1 MGPFTSDRKNV
12 LKKIPQLGLVLLA
25 SLSFF
30 WGISWPFMKI
40 ALGEIP
46 PWTFRTLC
54 LFLGGLGVLGL
65 ARISNSSLAIPKA
78 EFWPLIFVA
87 LLNITGWHLGSA
99 FGLIYMNAGRA
110 VIIAFTMPVWAS
122 ILGSV
127 ILGERL
133 TVVRLLGLFLG
144 VAGLFILIGPD
155 IRAFGSAPLGAVF
168 MLVAAVS
175 WAGGTVAL
183 KYYRW
188 SMRTAVLAGWQMI
201 LGGIPVIIG
210 ALMFEPVTGIAQIS
224 WRGILSMIYLITIAM
239 IFCNLA
245 WVRVVQL
252 FPANVAALGTLSIPI
267 IGVFSSALAL
277 GEPVGIRE
285 IAALLLV
292 LMALATAVLKP
303 NRC

>member
-1 MGPFTSDRKNV
+1 
-12 LKKIPQLGLVLLA
+12 
-25 SLSFF
+25 
-30 WGISWPFMKI
+30 MKI
-40 ALGEIP
+40 ALREIP

-54 LFLGGLGVLGL
+54 LFLGGIGVLGL
-65 ARISNSSLAIPKA
+65 ARVSGSSLAIPKA
-78 EFWPLIFVA
+78 EFRPLILVA

-110 VIIAFTMPVWAS
+110 VIIAYTMPVWAS
-122 ILGSV
+122 IMGSL

-133 TVVRLLGLFLG
+133 TLSRLLGLFLG
-144 VAGLFILIGPD
+144 IAGLFILIGPD
-155 IRAFGSAPLGAVF
+155 IKAFGSAPLGAVF

-183 KYYRW
+183 KYFRW
-188 SMRTAVLAGWQMI
+188 TMPTAVLAGWQII
-201 LGGIPVIIG
+201 LGGIPVIVG
-210 ALMFEPVTGIAQIS
+210 ALIFEPVTAISQIS
-224 WRGILSMIYLITIAM
+224 WRGILSMVYLITIAM

-267 IGVFSSALAL
+267 IGVFSSALVL

-285 IAALLLV
+285 MAALLLV
-292 LMALATAVLKP
+292 LMALAIAMLKS
-303 NRC
+303 NHS